1 MINFV
6 ERDATIEYS
15 AVGAMLLEP
24 RCIDAALAIV
34 GADDFANPLCRTA
47 VQAITDLRAEAKPID
62 AVIVF
67 DHAKQLNDSFT
78 YEFAAECMKICG
90 SAANIEEYCRLIKAA
105 SDTEKLAKLADGISD
120 DVFNRKSPDS
130 IISKLRQDLD
140 DINLGTSSAVMD
152 SKSAADAWSA
162 HDEKV
167 KADPESAYCKTGFSA
182 LDIVLGGGMFNTG
195 LYIIGARP
203 GMGKTTLGIGIAENI
218 ADRGKPILFVSLE
231 MSRVQIMAKRI
242 ARKSGLGYTQ
252 LMTGVYRGAE
262 LHRALETN
270 DRLGKAPFFL
280 SDKSLCRVSDIE
292 NMAHGIKDLSCIV
305 IDYFGL
311 LTAEESSDIR
321 SRYEEMTEISKAL
334 KGLAKRLDIPLLVL
348 CQLNRENAS
357 RSDKRPKLSDLR
369 DTGALEQDADC
380 VILLHR
386 ENYYEQGDEDSEK
399 PEVEFIELNVAKNR
413 HGETQVCKMRWNG
426 VTGKISE
433 IISRDDEPTFSLA
446 DCADDLPF

>member
-1 MINFV
+1 MINLA

-34 GADDFANPLCRTA
+34 GADDFADPLCRAA
-47 VQAITDLRAEAKPID
+47 VQAIADLRAEAKPID
-62 AVIVF
+62 AVLVY
-67 DHAKQLNDSFT
+67 DRAKQLDYAFS

-90 SAANIEEYCRLIKAA
+90 SAANVEEYCRLIKAA
-105 SDTEKLAKLADGISD
+105 SDSEKLAKLADNISEA
-120 DVFNRKSPDS
+120 VFSRETPES
-130 IISKLRQDLD
+130 IISKLRQELD
-140 DINLGTSSAVMD
+140 GINLGASAAVMD
-152 SKSAADAWSA
+152 SKSAADAWA
-162 HDEKV
+162 THDAKV

-182 LDIVLGGGMFNTG
+182 LDTVLGGGMFNTG

-218 ADRGKPILFVSLE
+218 ADRGKPVLFVSLE
-231 MSRVQIMAKRI
+231 MSRIQIMAKRI

-252 LMTGVYRGAE
+252 LMTGAYRGAE
-262 LHRALETN
+262 LHRASDTN
-270 DRLGKAPFFL
+270 DRLSKTPFFL
-280 SDKSLCRVSDIE
+280 SDESLCRVSDIE
-292 NMAHGIKDLSCIV
+292 NMAHSIKDLSCIV
-305 IDYFGL
+305 VDYFGL
-311 LTAEESSDIR
+311 LTAEESGDIR
-321 SRYEEMTEISKAL
+321 SRYEETTEISKAL
-334 KGLAKRLDIPLLVL
+334 KSLAKRLDIPLLVL

-386 ENYYEQGDEDSEK
+386 ENYYDQLEEGAEK
-399 PEVEFIELNVAKNR
+399 QEAEFIELNVAKNR

-433 IISRDDEPTFSLA
+433 IINRDDEPTFYSV
-446 DCADDLPF
+446 DSADDLPF